1 MTNPQPNRKRD
12 KIVTDRQTTFS
23 PGDISAFAKYIAE
36 VVSPEITRLKETTT
50 TLIDDVDLGEYDLS
64 KDAQERYRA
73 AATTQRDFIAH
84 LGKRVDQVVTGT
96 QDLARRYSDLE
107 NLNMAGADTV
117 QASVGSDQE
126 GA

>member
-1 MTNPQPNRKRD
+1 M
-12 KIVTDRQTTFS
+12 TDRQTTFS

-50 TLIDDVDLGEYDLS
+50 TLIDDVDLS